1 MSEIKNQEQLEGVGA
16 AYTMLK
22 QLFESL
28 IANAEKRREDA
39 WNRKSVRGIAF
50 CDSSI
55 QFFRRCIE
63 MVEEDFTEFIPF
75 APLPVN
81 EKGEPYIPESAGI
94 LAANLEVRPSK
105 ARLQLVEEDGT
116 PIPNRNEGN

>member
-16 AYTMLK
+16 AYAMLK

-28 IANAEKRREDA
+28 IANAEKRRQDA
-39 WNRKSVRGIAF
+39 WERKSVRGIAF

-55 QFFRRCIE
+55 SFFRRCVE
-63 MVEEDFTEFIPF
+63 LAEEDFTEFIPF

-81 EKGEPYIPESAGI
+81 EKGEPYIPGGER
-94 LAANLEVRPSK
+94 LMVANLEIREK
-105 ARLQLVEEDGT
+105 DEQRLRADFFDEEKK
-116 PIPNRNEGN
+116 